1 MSATTRHVI
10 VGGSAAGMAAAQ
22 AIAETDPGASI
33 TVFSDEKVRPYFR
46 PMIPYVISG
55 TKQLDE
61 LLLEGRGPY
70 RAGGIDVRLD
80 FPVEAVDTAHR
91 TVRAGG
97 ESHPYDRLLL
107 ATGSR
112 ARVPRDLAGAGAEG
126 VYTLRYYSDAQG
138 MAARCTTAKRA
149 VMAGGGLLNLKATF
163 ALRERGVDVTL
174 VVSSPA
180 ILSQLMEPEDS
191 ALLREAILAAGVK
204 IVAGTSVKGVLSG
217 KDGVTGVALDGGKEL
232 PCDLVCIGKGVEPIV
247 DYLVGSGIALERGI
261 VVDRHCE
268 TSAPGVFAAGD
279 VGVTHNP
286 ITGEPVVTGLWT
298 NAAEMG
304 RCAGRNMAGART
316 AYSGT
321 FGILNATQIGTL
333 PFVSM
338 GIVHTGAG
346 GYETHVAS
354 APGQYRKVVFS
365 PDGARLV
372 GAIFIGSIERAG
384 LYRYIIRESRP
395 IAKIKDKMLS
405 HTLHYGDLLPS
416 SPRHASTGTG
426 G

>member
-1 MSATTRHVI
+1 
-10 VGGSAAGMAAAQ
+10 MAAAQ
-22 AIAETDPGASI
+22 AIAETDPGAST
-33 TVFSDEKVRPYFR
+33 TVFSAEKVRPYFR

-70 RAGGIDVRLD
+70 RASGIDVRLD
-80 FPVEAVDTAHR
+80 SPVEAVDTARR

-97 ESHPYDRLLL
+97 ESHPYDKLLL

-112 ARVPRDLAGAGAEG
+112 ARVPRDLGGAGAEG

-138 MAARCTTAKRA
+138 MAGRCTTAKRA
-149 VMAGGGLLNLKATF
+149 VMAGGGLLNLKAAF
-163 ALRERGVDVTL
+163 ALRERGVHVTL

-180 ILSQLMEPEDS
+180 ILSQLMDPGDS

-204 IVAGTSVKGVLSG
+204 IVAGAGVKSVLAGKG
-217 KDGVTGVALDGGKEL
+217 GVTGVLLDSGKEL

-247 DYLVGSGIALERGI
+247 DYLAGSGIALERGI

-268 TSAPGVFAAGD
+268 TSAPGVYAAGD

-304 RCAGRNMAGART
+304 RCAGRNMAGACT

-321 FGILNATQIGTL
+321 FGILNATQIGAL

-338 GIVHTGAG
+338 GIVHTAAG
-346 GYETHVAS
+346 GYETHVTS
-354 APGQYRKVVFS
+354 SPGQYRKVVFS
-365 PDGARLV
+365 PDGTRLV

-384 LYRYIIRESRP
+384 LYRYVIRESRP
-395 IAKIKDKMLS
+395 IARFRDKVLN
-405 HTLHYGDLLPS
+405 HTLHYGDLLPPPS
-416 SPRHASTGTG
+416 RRASMGTG

>member
-1 MSATTRHVI
+1 MGAATRYVI
-10 VGGSAAGMAAAQ
+10 AGGSAAGMAAAQ

-33 TVFSDEKVRPYFR
+33 TVFSAEKVRPYFR

-55 TKQLDE
+55 VKRLDE

-70 RAGGIDVRLD
+70 RAGGIEVRLD
-80 FPVEAVDTAHR
+80 RPVEAVDPASR

-97 ESHPYDRLLL
+97 ESHPYDLLLL
-107 ATGSR
+107 ATGSK
-112 ARVPRDLAGAGAEG
+112 AKIPRDMEGANAEG
-126 VYTLRYYSDAQG
+126 VYTLRYYSDARG
-138 MAARCTTAKRA
+138 MADRCTTAKRA

-180 ILSQLMEPEDS
+180 ILSQLMDPEDS

-217 KDGVTGVALDGGKEL
+217 KGGVTGALLDSGKEL
-232 PCDLVCIGKGVEPIV
+232 PCELVCVGKGVEPIV
-247 DYLVGSGIALERGI
+247 DYLAGSGIALERGI
-261 VVDRHCE
+261 VVDRNCE
-268 TSAPGVFAAGD
+268 TSAPGVYAAGD

-298 NAAEMG
+298 NAVEMG

-321 FGILNATQIGTL
+321 FGILNATQIGAL

-338 GIVHTGAG
+338 GIVHTARGD
-346 GYETHVAS
+346 YETHVS
-354 APGQYRKVVFS
+354 SSPGQYRKVVFS
-365 PDGARLV
+365 PDGSRLV
-372 GAIFIGSIERAG
+372 GALFIGSIERSG
-384 LYRYIIRESRP
+384 LYRYIIRENRP
-395 IAKIKDKMLS
+395 IGKIRDKLLS
-405 HTLHYGDLLPS
+405 HTLNYGDLMPAPVK
-416 SPRHASTGTG
+416 PRAAAR
-426 G
+426 

>member
-1 MSATTRHVI
+1 MGAATRYVI
-10 VGGSAAGMAAAQ
+10 AGGSAAGMAAAQ

-33 TVFSDEKVRPYFR
+33 TVFSAEKVRPYFR

-55 TKQLDE
+55 AKQLDE

-80 FPVEAVDTAHR
+80 SPVEAVDTARR

-97 ESHPYDRLLL
+97 ESHSYDRLLL
-107 ATGSR
+107 ATGSK
-112 ARVPRDLAGAGAEG
+112 AKIPRDLAGADAAG

-138 MAARCTTAKRA
+138 MAGRCTTAKRA

-204 IVAGTSVKGVLSG
+204 IVAGASVKGVLAG
-217 KDGVTGVALDGGKEL
+217 KGGVTGVALDDGSEL

-247 DYLVGSGIALERGI
+247 DYLAGSGIALERGI

-268 TSAPGVFAAGD
+268 TSAPGVYAAGD

-316 AYSGT
+316 AYTGT

-346 GYETHVAS
+346 GYETHVAA

-384 LYRYIIRESRP
+384 LYRYIIRENRP
-395 IAKIKDKMLS
+395 VARIKDKLLS
-405 HTLHYGDLLPS
+405 HTLHYGDLLPA
-416 SPRHASTGTG
+416 PRTSGTG
-426 G
+426 R

>member
-1 MSATTRHVI
+1 
-10 VGGSAAGMAAAQ
+10 MAAAQ

-33 TVFSDEKVRPYFR
+33 TVFSAEKVRPYFR

-55 TKQLDE
+55 TKKLEE

-80 FPVEAVDTAHR
+80 SPVEAVDTVAR
-91 TVRAGG
+91 TVRAAG
-97 ESHPYDRLLL
+97 EAHPYDKLLL
-107 ATGSR
+107 ATGSK
-112 ARVPRDLAGAGAEG
+112 ARIPRDMQGAGAAG
-126 VYTLRYYSDAQG
+126 VYTLRYYSDALG
-138 MAARCTTAKRA
+138 MAERCTTAKRA

-163 ALRERGVDVTL
+163 ALRERGVEVTL
-174 VVSSPA
+174 VVTSPA
-180 ILSQLMEPEDS
+180 VLSQLMDPEDS
-191 ALLREAILAAGVK
+191 ALLRQAILAAGVRV
-204 IVAGTSVKGVLSG
+204 VAGTSVKGVLSG
-217 KDGVTGVALDGGKEL
+217 KGGVTGVLLESGQEL
-232 PCDLVCIGKGVEPIV
+232 PCDLLCIGKGVEPIV
-247 DYLVGSGIALERGI
+247 DYLAGSGIALERGI

-268 TSAPGVFAAGD
+268 TSASGVFAAGD

-304 RCAGRNMAGART
+304 RCAGRNMAGSRT

-338 GIVHTGAG
+338 GIVHTAAG
-346 GYETHVAS
+346 GYETHVS
-354 APGQYRKVVFS
+354 SSPGQYRKVVFS
-365 PDGARLV
+365 PDGSRLV
-372 GAIFIGSIERAG
+372 GALFIGGIERSG

-395 IAKIKDKMLS
+395 VGKIRDKLLS
-405 HTLHYGDLLPS
+405 HTLHYGDLMPAPVK
-416 SPRHASTGTG
+416 PRAR
-426 G
+426 